1 MTMPM
6 SREEY
11 ENLLNELNNPELEHA
26 KRTEYLQTLRV
37 DYSKVLEDTDSF
49 TKRVQELEKD
59 NTDLIMSNSKLF
71 RQVGIQG
78 NPDLEKKEEQK
89 TISETITIDQLEA
102 RLK

>member
-1 MTMPM
+1 MPM
-6 SREEY
+6 TREEY

-37 DYSKVLEDTDSF
+37 DYAGVLEDTDKTS
-49 TKRVQELEKD
+49 KRLQELEKD
-59 NTDLIMSNSKLF
+59 NQDLIMSNSKLF

-78 NPDLEKKEEQK
+78 DPELENKEKQK

-102 RLK
+102 KLK

>member
-11 ENLLNELNNPELEHA
+11 ETLLNELNNPELEHS
-26 KRTEYLQTLRV
+26 KRTEYLQNLRV
-37 DYSKVLEDTDSF
+37 DYSKVLEDTDNY
-49 TKRVQELEKD
+49 TKRLQELEKD
-59 NTDLIMSNSKLF
+59 NNDLVLSNSKLF

-78 NPDLEKKEEQK
+78 NPELEKREEQK

>member
-11 ENLLNELNNPELEHA
+11 ENLLNELNNPDLEHS
-26 KRTEYLQTLRV
+26 KRTEYLQNLRV
-37 DYSKVLEDTDSF
+37 DYSKVLEDTDNF
-49 TKRVQELEKD
+49 TKRLQELEKD
-59 NTDLIMSNSKLF
+59 NSDLVLSNSKLF

-78 NPDLEKKEEQK
+78 NPELEKKEEQK

>member
-11 ENLLNELNNPELEHA
+11 ENLLNELNNPELEHS
-26 KRTEYLQTLRV
+26 KRTEYLQNLRV
-37 DYSKVLEDTDSF
+37 DYAKVLEDTDNY
-49 TKRVQELEKD
+49 TKRMQELEKD
-59 NTDLIMSNSKLF
+59 NQDLLMSNSKLF

-78 NPDLEKKEEQK
+78 DPEMEKKEEQK
-89 TISETITIDQLEA
+89 TLSETITIDQFES